1 MRVILY
7 NNIENYIRFYRQ
19 LIVDLVVAFCLSE
32 YVQFFK
38 GINHM
43 AFIGDVGG
51 IHDVFHWASG
61 VPIFYTVPSKTGF
74 VISVF
79 KVPKVFLE
87 RSFKSPTSLT
97 YVFLVA
103 RREGELVYSTVV
115 ILLFCLAASCC

>member
-87 RSFKSPTSLT
+87 RSFKRPTSLT
-97 YVFLVA
+97 YVFLVEP
-103 RREGELVYSTVV
+103 REG
-115 ILLFCLAASCC
+115 